1 VDCSRH
7 SGVDGSGDTQI
18 ALSLLLEAH
27 PAKLMKEAVS
37 LKRRSSSQNA
47 VLVGSGILLSRLVG
61 LVRERIFAHYF
72 GNSDAADAFKAA
84 LKIPNLLQN
93 LFGEGALSSS
103 FIPVYA
109 SLLASGKKEEA
120 DRVARIVATILALTM
135 SILVLVG
142 VLATPYLIDLIA
154 PGFEGVKRDFTIRM
168 IRILFPGVGVLVLS
182 AWCLGILNSHRHF
195 FLPYAAPVLWN
206 LAMIGALL
214 GFGGTMQSYPL
225 AKTVAWGSVA
235 GSVLQFGIQLP
246 SAFRLAGRFHF
257 QFEVVSSN
265 VRTVI
270 RNFIPG
276 IASRGVNQLSSYID
290 VMLASLLPNTGAVA
304 ALAYAQTIYLL
315 PVSLFGMSVSNAEL
329 PEMASQAGSGEPV
342 RSALRQRLDSA
353 MERVSFF
360 IIPSVAAFL
369 VLGDSIV
376 ALLYQTGKFTPSD
389 VEYVWAVLAG
399 STVGL
404 LASTLGR
411 LYTSAFWALRDT
423 RTPLRFA
430 TLRVL
435 LTAGLGWLLAFPAPR
450 WLGLPARMG
459 LVGLTVSAGMAAWIE
474 FTLLRLSLNRKIGR
488 TGLHYPYVAKLWG
501 IALGAAIPAFALKYA
516 TKGVP
521 PLVSGIAVLF
531 VYGLVFL
538 TSATALGIPNAVELL
553 RAVRSR
559 LSTGS

>member
-1 VDCSRH
+1 
-7 SGVDGSGDTQI
+7 
-18 ALSLLLEAH
+18 
-27 PAKLMKEAVS
+27 MKTAPS
-37 LKRRSSSQNA
+37 LKQKSSSRNA
-47 VLVGSGILLSRLVG
+47 ALVGAGIFFSKVIG

-109 SLLASGKKEEA
+109 SLLASGDKEEA
-120 DRVARIVATILALTM
+120 NRVARVIGSILVLAM
-135 SILVLVG
+135 SILVLAG
-142 VLATPYLIDLIA
+142 VLATPYMIDLIA
-154 PGFEGVKRDFTIRM
+154 PGFEGVKREFTIQI
-168 IRILFPGVGVLVLS
+168 IRILFPGIGVLVLS

-206 LAMIGALL
+206 LAMIGALV
-214 GFGGTMQSYPL
+214 GFGGALQPYRL
-225 AKTVAWGSVA
+225 AEVVAWGSVI
-235 GSVLQFGIQLP
+235 GSFLQFGVQLP
-246 SAFRLAGRFHF
+246 TVFRLAGRFHF
-257 QFEVVSSN
+257 QFDIVCSN

-276 IASRGVNQLSSYID
+276 IASRGVNQVSSYID
-290 VMLASLLPNTGAVA
+290 VLLASLLPNAGAVA
-304 ALAYAQTIYLL
+304 SLAYAQTIYLL

-329 PEMASQAGSGEPV
+329 PEMASQTGSGEAMTAAF
-342 RSALRQRLDSA
+342 RERLNRA
-353 MERVSFF
+353 MQRVSFF

-369 VLGDSIV
+369 VLGESIV
-376 ALLYQTGKFTPSD
+376 ALLYQTGKFTHSD

-411 LYTSAFWALRDT
+411 LYTSAFWAQRDT

-435 LTAGLGWLLAFPAPR
+435 LTAGLGWFLAFPVPR
-450 WLGLPARMG
+450 WFGIPARFG

-474 FTLLRLSLNRKIGR
+474 FSLLRRSMNRRIGR
-488 TGLHYPYVAKLWG
+488 TGLRYAYVTKLWA
-501 IALGAAIPAFALKYA
+501 IALGSAALSFAVRLEM
-516 TKGVP
+516 TRFP
-521 PLVSGIAVLF
+521 PLVSGAVVLSL
-531 VYGLVFL
+531 YGLLYFL
-538 TSATALGIPNAVELL
+538 SSIALGVPDAK
-553 RAVRSR
+553 RAFEVFRKR
-559 LSTGS
+559 LNF